1 MSRAE
6 PQGGDKRTGSP
17 SSAAQSP
24 SFLVGLGHRQL
35 GRRHRLE
42 ALVGDRLSTLDRK
55 AVGSGHEALLGPL
68 DCGELFLQNLP
79 PALVKFVLQQLSPEV
94 TCVELIRF
102 GRGALVRVDEPGE
115 IALDPLPFGGE
126 KLTGSSRIHGLSVTC
141 RGRTYHGKKIFVD
154 GGPTC
159 SRTSASR
166 GRPSDDPGEL
176 IGGDSGVRPSGRAEP
191 RRLGSVGL
199 AIGSSLVVG
208 AVV

>member
-1 MSRAE
+1 VLAQRTWRLDCQRAE
-6 PQGGDKRTGSP
+6 RQGSDERAASP
-17 SSAAQSP
+17 SSAAQAP

-55 AVGSGHEALLGPL
+55 AVGSGRKALLGPL
-68 DCGELFLQNLP
+68 DCGELFLQILP
-79 PALVKFVLQQLSPEV
+79 PALVNFVLQQLSPEV

-141 RGRTYHGKKIFVD
+141 RPPQRRAAEGH
-154 GGPTC
+154 
-159 SRTSASR
+159 S
-166 GRPSDDPGEL
+166 GRPVVEAFSSNLGQ
-176 IGGDSGVRPSGRAEP
+176 P
-191 RRLGSVGL
+191 R
-199 AIGSSLVVG
+199 
-208 AVV
+208 